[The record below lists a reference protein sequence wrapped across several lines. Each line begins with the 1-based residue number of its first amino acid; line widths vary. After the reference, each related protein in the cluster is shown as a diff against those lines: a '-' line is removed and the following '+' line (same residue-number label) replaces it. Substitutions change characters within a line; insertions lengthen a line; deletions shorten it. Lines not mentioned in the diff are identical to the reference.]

1 MIFHQSINFFIT
13 NLFPMSFI
21 KKMMYFNKIVS
32 KTKLHCLLFLM
43 GQQTLNHT

>member
-1 MIFHQSINFFIT
+1 
-13 NLFPMSFI
+13 MSFI

-43 GQQTLNHT
+43 GQQTLNHTDCDKGSTTFCA